1 MYDAYENLISNLRF
15 HGPTDRLMLPH
26 VACIQMEIVSNETN
40 VGIYSNT
47 VDLSFLP
54 PGTYLAVLRNEE
66 KTTTKKAVK
75 TN

>member
-1 MYDAYENLISNLRF
+1 
-15 HGPTDRLMLPH
+15 
-26 VACIQMEIVSNETN
+26 MEIVPNETN
-40 VGIYSNT
+40 IGIYSNT

-54 PGTYLAVLRNEE
+54 PGTYLAVLRNDE

>member
-1 MYDAYENLISNLRF
+1 
-15 HGPTDRLMLPH
+15 
-26 VACIQMEIVSNETN
+26 
-40 VGIYSNT
+40 
-47 VDLSFLP
+47 LSFLP